1 MSQPSAPSASSAIL
15 RILIRSTGFSVEEI
29 ARAAGLSM
37 DSLAGGAVSYGDGMR
52 VWQAIAELAEDPIL
66 GHHIGAGLRL
76 HHVGVFGPLVAHS
89 EHVRAGLLATCRAFA
104 VALPE
109 GCLTVDD
116 APDELVIRYAR
127 PSHPVR
133 VRHGVESLFA
143 TLVSLAREGSGRDV
157 SPERVEL
164 TSPPPPDPR
173 VFEAF
178 YRVPVRFGTAVDRLV
193 FRGEQLDFPMI
204 GDEPALLRV
213 IEERAAEVLSPGDL
227 RERAVQVCRR
237 LFEAQRE
244 PTLALAAKDLGLS
257 ARTLQRKLAATSV
270 SFRQI
275 RDAAARSVA
284 EQLLRDPE
292 RTVEEI
298 AERVGYTSRSA
309 FERAFTRW
317 TGVTPAQWRRDQG

>member
-1 MSQPSAPSASSAIL
+1 MSKNRKKSSETEAHPSRRAFVKSAML
-15 RILIRSTGFSVEEI
+15 
-29 ARAAGLSM
+29 
-37 DSLAGGAVSYGDGMR
+37 
-52 VWQAIAELAEDPIL
+52 
-66 GHHIGAGLRL
+66 GAGATAALGTTG
-76 HHVGVFGPLVAHS
+76 VGVGAQETNGEGITIPP
-89 EHVRAGLLATCRAFA
+89 EFA
-104 VALPE
+104 AAKKASLP
-109 GCLTVDD
+109 
-116 APDELVIRYAR
+116 
-127 PSHPVR
+127 
-133 VRHGVESLFA
+133 
-143 TLVSLAREGSGRDV
+143 
-157 SPERVEL
+157 
-164 TSPPPPDPR
+164 
-173 VFEAF
+173 
-178 YRVPVRFGTAVDRLV
+178 AV
-193 FRGEQLDFPMI
+193 DFPMI